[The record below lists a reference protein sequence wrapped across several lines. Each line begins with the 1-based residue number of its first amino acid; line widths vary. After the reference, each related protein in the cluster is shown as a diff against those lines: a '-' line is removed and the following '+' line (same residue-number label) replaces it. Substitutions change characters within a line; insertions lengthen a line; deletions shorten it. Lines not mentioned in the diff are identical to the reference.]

1 MLSANRN
8 LKPTLRILAAR
19 VLPDEFLRARSKQLQ
34 RGKVAV
40 ELLGH
45 GVEQDSRLSHGVRH
59 HREEQWQKEQN
70 WAGQDFRIAER
81 EAAGC
86 MSRRFVRTT
95 VIISFGSLAPT
106 EMFWK
111 KE

>member
-40 ELLGH
+40 
-45 GVEQDSRLSHGVRH
+45 
-59 HREEQWQKEQN
+59 KE
-70 WAGQDFRIAER
+70 R
-81 EAAGC
+81 
-86 MSRRFVRTT
+86 
-95 VIISFGSLAPT
+95 
-106 EMFWK
+106 K
-111 KE
+111 